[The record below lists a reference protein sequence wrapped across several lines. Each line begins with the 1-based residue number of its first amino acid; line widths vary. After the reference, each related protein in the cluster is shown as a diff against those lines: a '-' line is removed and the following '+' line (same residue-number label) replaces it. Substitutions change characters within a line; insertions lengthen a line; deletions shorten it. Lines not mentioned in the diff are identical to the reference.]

1 MPNRQAW
8 LSAGGHTVQD
18 KEPKYG
24 LVVAGFVKLNEMFTK
39 GGAKPGDLLYLTKP
53 LGFGTIT
60 TALKQQKVDEADL
73 AVAVEWMV
81 RLNKHASR
89 AARKAAV
96 KGATDITG
104 YSLLGHAT
112 EMANASKVKLQFEL
126 SRIPV
131 LPEAQNY
138 AAQNIFPGGAYD
150 NRHHF
155 EPLVQFD
162 CPISD
167 SQRML
172 LFDPQTSGGLLLA
185 VPVEN
190 AQVFETE
197 MKQQNQEFW
206 QVGSVVTGSGI
217 QIF

>member
-1 MPNRQAW
+1 M
-8 LSAGGHTVQD
+8 
-18 KEPKYG
+18 
-24 LVVAGFVKLNEMFTK
+24 
-39 GGAKPGDLLYLTKP
+39 
-53 LGFGTIT
+53 
-60 TALKQQKVDEADL
+60 DEADL